1 MILQLSKNNMTNAR
15 HIFIFDL
22 IRMICM
28 IWVVFIWHLN
38 DYLPIGFHF
47 SSITLCICE
56 KITIAAL
63 FIFTLLSG
71 YSMAKYSFQCQKDVL
86 IFYKKRFVRFYPLY
100 LIAILCFYAYG
111 WYSKSI
117 VLKCMTGI
125 VLFFN
130 DAPYTLWYMCM
141 LMFFYMI
148 TPILNWKYSSYKKNI
163 IMYLIAVILFGIL
176 SMLDIT
182 HENMAYYMPAYVLGL
197 YLGNTIH
204 IPSKVYTS
212 PIEAFVS
219 LVAYSSFCIYLFHRV
234 IFATVANIFNE
245 DWIVGSILIPMTL
258 PCALV
263 AVISVIIVSYGIQK
277 CYDAML
283 IKLKNNFSIV
293 KKWFPNYFFRY

>member
-1 MILQLSKNNMTNAR
+1 MNKLQYENEKY
-15 HIFIFDL
+15 IFALDL
-22 IRMICM
+22 VRVICM
-28 IWVVFIWHLN
+28 IWIVFIWHLN
-38 DYLPIGFHF
+38 DYLPIGYHMLG
-47 SSITLCICE
+47 ITLSICE

-63 FIFTLLSG
+63 FIFTLISG
-71 YSMAKYSFQCQKDVL
+71 YLMAKYSFQSQKDVL

-100 LIAILCFYAYG
+100 LIAVLCFYAYG
-111 WYSKSI
+111 WYSKST

-163 IMYLIAVILFGIL
+163 IMYFIVIFLFGLL
-176 SMLDIT
+176 STLDIT
-182 HENMAYYMPAYVLGL
+182 HENLAYYMPAYVIGL

-212 PIEAFVS
+212 QIAKIVH

-234 IFATVANIFNE
+234 IFATVANIFKE
-245 DWIVGSILIPMTL
+245 DWSVGSILIPMTL

-263 AVISVIIVSYGIQK
+263 AVISVILVSYGIQK
-277 CYDAML
+277 CYDTIL
-283 IKLKNNFSIV
+283 IKLKDNF
-293 KKWFPNYFFRY
+293 